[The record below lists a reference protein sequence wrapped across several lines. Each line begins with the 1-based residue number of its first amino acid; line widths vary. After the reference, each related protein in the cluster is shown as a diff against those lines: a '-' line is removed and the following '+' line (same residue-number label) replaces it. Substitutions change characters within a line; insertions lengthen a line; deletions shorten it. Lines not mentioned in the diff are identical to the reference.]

1 MGWGDFWSD
10 VEDSVKEYAPIIG
23 AAAGFSVAGPVG
35 AAVGLG
41 IGGGIAAGEAADA
54 QSDAANAASATQW
67 RMYEQSRADQAPW
80 LKAGEGGLNE
90 LAGMLRIP
98 GYKVSTDWQK
108 DPGYEFQ
115 RDEGQKAIDRSYAA
129 RGNLLSGAAL
139 KAASR
144 YNQDYAS
151 GAYNQRLNRLAS
163 IAGVGQTAAGTNS
176 ANAMQ
181 TGRDVA
187 ENQIGA
193 GNARASGYM
202 GMSNA
207 LTGAV
212 GTGINLYQ
220 GNQLMNYLKGAGQQ
234 QMVAPMTAPNV
245 TWAGK

>member
-1 MGWGDFWSD
+1 MTWVATAIVGTAVVGG
-10 VEDSVKEYAPIIG
+10 V
-23 AAAGFSVAGPVG
+23 AANS
-35 AAVGLG
+35 AAN
-41 IGGGIAAGEAADA
+41 A
-54 QSDAANAASATQW
+54 QESAANAASNTQLEMQ
-67 RMYEQSRADQAPW
+67 RIAREDQAPW

-90 LAGMLRIP
+90 LAGMLGIP
-98 GYKVSTDWQK
+98 GYKVSTDWRK

-115 RDEGQKAIDRSYAA
+115 RDEGQKALDRSFAA

-163 IAGVGQTAAGTNS
+163 IAGVGQTAAGANS

-212 GTGINLYQ
+212 GTGVSLYQ
-220 GNQLMNYLKGAGQQ
+220 GSQMMNYLKGSG
-234 QMVAPMTAPNV
+234 
-245 TWAGK
+245 G